1 VSPRGRQAAPD
12 EKTVGTAAGPSLEK
26 AAAVADDLPE
36 AASPEELAAQW
47 EAEKPEPA
55 GLTTN
60 VVLAL
65 LVIGFGGAGVV
76 GSLALGTGSL
86 GEPGPGTWPLVVS
99 SAIAL
104 LGLVLLAQARATSDT
119 ERFTSDSWV
128 VLPAVL
134 TLVPFA
140 YLIEVV
146 GFEIPSAVLAFVW
159 LKVLGREGWRTSVV
173 GALLMTVSFYLIF
186 VTALGVS
193 LPHLF

>member
-1 VSPRGRQAAPD
+1 MSPRGRQAAPGAKPGGA
-12 EKTVGTAAGPSLEK
+12 ELEE
-26 AAAVADDLPE
+26 AAAVAEDLPE
-36 AASPEELAAQW
+36 AATPEELAAQW
-47 EAEKPEPA
+47 EAEKPQPA
-55 GLTTN
+55 GVTTN
-60 VVLAL
+60 VVLSL
-65 LVIGFGGAGVV
+65 LIVAFGVAGVV
-76 GSLALGTGSL
+76 GSLALGAGSL

-104 LGLVLLAQARATSDT
+104 LGLVLLVQARATDDT
-119 ERFTSDSWV
+119 ESFTADSWI
-128 VLPAVL
+128 VLPAVA

-159 LKVLGREGWRTSVV
+159 LKVLGREGWRTAVV